1 MNANR
6 LFFPQ
11 QALDEWL
18 ESGRI
23 TLVGEEL
30 TVLPEGR
37 MFGLTQAVRFMAEVA
52 EGSDPH
58 DLVGKVKTLEQV
70 QAMAAEY
77 CTGSVILGDNAYEI
91 VDGFLAQ
98 ALPATSPA
106 TKPTDAGSTG
116 DALSEILTQV

>member
-1 MNANR
+1 MNPNR

-18 ESGRI
+18 ETGRI

-30 TVLPEGR
+30 TVVPEGR

-52 EGSDPH
+52 EGNDPH

-70 QAMAAEY
+70 QAMTAEY
-77 CTGSVILGDNAYEI
+77 CAGSVILGDNAYEI
-91 VDGFLAQ
+91 IDGFLAQ
-98 ALPATSPA
+98 ALPGGNTTPSDSNA
-106 TKPTDAGSTG
+106 TG
-116 DALSEILTQV
+116 DALSEILSQV